1 MFLIFLFG
9 VTADMDKSIL
19 YFSLGCDNLLF
30 VAADGSI
37 CRVAGGYFVDG
48 ACCTEEDDD
57 DFNSGNDSIIV
68 KTAKRL
74 CENEGAMT
82 AEQFILGD

>member
-1 MFLIFLFG
+1 
-9 VTADMDKSIL
+9 MDKSIVKSNL
-19 YFSLGCDNLLF
+19 HFALGCDNLLF

-48 ACCTEEDDD
+48 ACCTEVDDEDFD
-57 DFNSGNDSIIV
+57 SGNDSTIV
-68 KTAKRL
+68 ETAKRL
-74 CENEGAMT
+74 CENDGAMT